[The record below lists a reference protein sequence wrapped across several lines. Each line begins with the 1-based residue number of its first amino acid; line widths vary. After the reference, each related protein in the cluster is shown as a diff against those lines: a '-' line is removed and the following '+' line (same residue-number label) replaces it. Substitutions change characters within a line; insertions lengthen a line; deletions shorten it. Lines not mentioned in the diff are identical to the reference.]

1 MNYSHIFNEL
11 KKKAENYIM
20 YFSIYMKFK
29 NRPNSSLVIYQNSG
43 YPWCRQLL
51 TGKEF
56 GDLRESYGECDML
69 CVLKWGGSSMNVFTN
84 SSRCTIKIRIFC
96 VFSTSVLNWIDRQ
109 DDTYFSE

>member
-1 MNYSHIFNEL
+1 
-11 KKKAENYIM
+11 M
-20 YFSIYMKFK
+20 YFSIYMKSK
-29 NRPNSSLVIYQNSG
+29 NRPNSSLVIYKNSG

-51 TGKEF
+51 TGKESE
-56 GDLRESYGECDML
+56 DLRESYGGCDML

-84 SSRCTIKIRIFC
+84 SSRCTIKIRIFY